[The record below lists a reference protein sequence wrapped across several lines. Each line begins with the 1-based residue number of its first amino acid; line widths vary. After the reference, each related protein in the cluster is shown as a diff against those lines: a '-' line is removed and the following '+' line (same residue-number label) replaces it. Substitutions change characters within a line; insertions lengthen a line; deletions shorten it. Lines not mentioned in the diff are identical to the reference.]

1 LRAEIDC
8 IVAFSAC
15 PQDMVPI
22 NGAAMKPTAAH
33 FEIID

>member
-1 LRAEIDC
+1 MDC